1 MANKPRSGMGPDM
14 GPGTGDEKQSSDRGD
29 RHTRKAIITGQLG
42 LHARP
47 AARFV
52 KLAGSFKSEIEVTAN
67 GVTVSGGSIMGLM
80 MLGAGD
86 GTELILMATGPD
98 AEAALDALEKL
109 VAQGFA

>member
-1 MANKPRSGMGPDM
+1 MANKTRSG
-14 GPGTGDEKQSSDRGD
+14 TGGEKGSSDSGD
-29 RHTRKAIITGQLG
+29 LHTRKAVITGQLG

-52 KLAGSFKSEIEVTAN
+52 KLAVSFESVIEVTAN

-86 GTELILMATGPD
+86 GTELLLTAIGPD
-98 AEAALDALEKL
+98 AEVALDALEGL

>member
-1 MANKPRSGMGPDM
+1 M
-14 GPGTGDEKQSSDRGD
+14 GPGTGDKKESPDRGD
-29 RHTRKAIITGQLG
+29 RHTRKAVITGQLG

-86 GTELILMATGPD
+86 GTELTLMASGPD
-98 AEAALDALEKL
+98 AEAALDALENL
-109 VAQGFA
+109 VAQGFT